1 MQLEKKGKRER
12 SGLNPCSK
20 TVNQCLWS
28 SPTYRTHF
36 ISDKNG
42 ISITSERSF
51 ENGKL
56 HLRVEETFEVFK
68 PSDCNVPRY
77 IHVLTN
83 KQRKNFT
90 KWCVLLTEWD
100 NPACEEHWNRNCV
113 FHLLHT
119 STLAQVLVAGWRAE
133 SDQTEPPDTKTR
145 WREHH
150 R

>member
-1 MQLEKKGKRER
+1 MF
-12 SGLNPCSK
+12 PDIYM
-20 TVNQCLWS
+20 CLQ
-28 SPTYRTHF
+28 
-36 ISDKNG
+36 
-42 ISITSERSF
+42 
-51 ENGKL
+51 
-56 HLRVEETFEVFK
+56 
-68 PSDCNVPRY
+68 
-77 IHVLTN
+77 TN
-83 KQRKNFT
+83 KEKTLQND
-90 KWCVLLTEWD
+90 VLLTEWD